1 MVNMSA
7 KGKRKKQMYSFT
19 LHNVS
24 NERLNIMSEELEMS
38 RSEIVDRAIKAYY
51 QALQKRGK
59 IESDLI

>member
-1 MVNMSA
+1 MSA
-7 KGKRKKQMYSFT
+7 KGNRKRQRYAFSLANIT
-19 LHNVS
+19 D
-24 NERLNIMSEELEMS
+24 ERLNLLSEELEMS